1 MLPLLCLLLLTL
13 DFAYVGAVLICV
25 WELLT
30 RGGGICKFSCA
41 CGQAPRSTFK
51 GTPASSLEASIAEA
65 NGELN
70 GLLGDDTAAF
80 APLDGGKELAGSAF
94 SKASP
99 VSEGEWPAGSPFSRA
114 YARILAA
121 GETPGSA
128 FSRASPN
135 AGGDGPAGSAFSS
148 ELHGHAGACSEL
160 SSSSGDATAAHAY
173 NPRGAGL
180 AGSAL
185 SGGQRKRAGPF
196 RAGAGAAIGQGYLRR
211 KRALQRKAE
220 PVSRA
225 VAACRAGANRASW
238 SAVPPRGAGLHGS
251 MLPSY
256 VKQLLRA
263 YKDAKPGSHAELRAR
278 DRLWAALSE
287 DSWKAHL
294 QSGSAAAG
302 TRGQQFPSE
311 QAEHGSC
318 AMRSEDLPKGGVQS
332 ASAAGGASAEP
343 DASLGAGGECIRD
356 SLEAELQRVS
366 AAGGASAQHRAIE
379 QAESAPQETAAPGTG
394 LDTAA
399 VPAADSREWASSVL
413 KRVKCTQTA
422 QLGSHE
428 QHASEQAESAHQE
441 AAAPS
446 VSLDSEAEP
455 FENSRDWASSIL
467 EQVER
472 ARQEAE
478 LGGSAQQRTDG
489 HAEGGRQEPAAPGA
503 PPSLWDRLWPAQTGG
518 GYGAQLRRE
527 SAWTGTGA
535 GQRASKQAESGSRG
549 AAAPSGGAGSGV
561 GGESSAWG
569 TVSRDWV
576 SSTTTWLPRR
586 ARPGAAPGPRAY
598 QGAGESRVAGMEEG
612 VDGADLG

>member
-1 MLPLLCLLLLTL
+1 MSP
-13 DFAYVGAVLICV
+13 AVDPETPCRWELSLYIV

-30 RGGGICKFSCA
+30 LRGGICKFSCI
-41 CGQAPRSTFK
+41 CGQASRSTLN
-51 GTPASSLEASIAEA
+51 GAPASSLEASIAEA

-80 APLDGGKELAGSAF
+80 APLGGAKELAGSAS

-121 GETPGSA
+121 GESPGSA

-135 AGGDGPAGSAFSS
+135 AGGDGPAGGAFSS

-160 SSSSGDATAAHAY
+160 TSFPGDATAAHAH
-173 NPRGAGL
+173 NSRGAGL
-180 AGSAL
+180 AGIAF

-196 RAGAGAAIGQGYLRR
+196 RAGAGAAAGQGYSRR

-225 VAACRAGANRASW
+225 VAACRASANRASW
-238 SAVPPRGAGLHGS
+238 SAVPARGAGLHGS

-263 YKDAKPGSHAELRAR
+263 HKEAEPGSHAELRAR
-278 DRLWAALSE
+278 DRLCAALSE

-294 QSGSAAAG
+294 QSGNAAAG
-302 TRGQQFPSE
+302 TRGQQSPSG

-318 AMRSEDLPKGGVQS
+318 ATRSDALPKGGVQS
-332 ASAAGGASAEP
+332 ASAAGVASEQL

-366 AAGGASAQHRAIE
+366 AASGASAQHRSIE
-379 QAESAPQETAAPGTG
+379 QAERAPQETAAPGTG
-394 LDTAA
+394 LDSAA
-399 VPAADSREWASSVL
+399 GPAADSREWASSVL
-413 KRVKCTQTA
+413 KQVKCTQTA

-441 AAAPS
+441 TAAPS
-446 VSLDSEAEP
+446 ISLDNEAEP
-455 FENSRDWASSIL
+455 VKNTRDWALSIL

-478 LGGSAQQRTDG
+478 LGGSALQRTDG
-489 HAEGGRQEPAAPGA
+489 HAEGGPQEPVAPGA
-503 PPSLWDRLWPAQTGG
+503 QPSLWDWLWPAQRGG

-527 SAWTGTGA
+527 SARTRTGA

-549 AAAPSGGAGSGV
+549 DGAAASGL
-561 GGESSAWG
+561 
-569 TVSRDWV
+569 TH
-576 SSTTTWLPRR
+576 
-586 ARPGAAPGPRAY
+586 
-598 QGAGESRVAGMEEG
+598 
-612 VDGADLG
+612 VDRHAF